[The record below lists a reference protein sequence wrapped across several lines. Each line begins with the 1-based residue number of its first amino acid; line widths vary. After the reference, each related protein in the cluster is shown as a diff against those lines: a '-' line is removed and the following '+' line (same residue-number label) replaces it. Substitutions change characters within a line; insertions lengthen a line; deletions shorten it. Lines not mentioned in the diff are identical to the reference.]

1 MLHIALPH
9 ETVYNPAGRV
19 TTIHHHSAAEYDPF
33 GEPIIAPI
41 GTAYGFTGELTDGS
55 GLVYL
60 RDPRTWNGCA
70 WVEGNVIA
78 RIAMSRL
85 AIASSSVTSSM

>member
-55 GLVYL
+55 G
-60 RDPRTWNGCA
+60 WCICA
-70 WVEGNVIA
+70 IRGRGTAA
-78 RIAMSRL
+78 RGSRG
-85 AIASSSVTSSM
+85 M